1 MKRFFFIFSFSVFYR
16 DYVFF
21 SATLAEKIL
30 NDYRKTYKSDPKLSK
45 YEVFFKNIFNENDV
59 SSDSE
64 NVIDYSSWN
73 DIKLFYGTK
82 NNPNYNLIK
91 TINNC
96 ETILGEGV
104 LAYNLSTPAKDIQE
118 IKRRQKV
125 IKTIIENEVLF
136 DNICSTINKFKN
148 NEENIFVFFDETSS
162 FSNFEKNEKLIK
174 KFYYEKRNNVNK
186 NLRQMTVRK
195 IFKSDIWNIF
205 MKPYFNGFGLLGYET
220 AYLLAGGIHSFFH
233 VAQFIPIPIFR
244 ESVNILGAGF
254 LINSLKD
261 LAATNIT
268 KTVFSGLFFLVG
280 IATSIWSGFKI
291 VKKYKEYKNT
301 IAPLVE
307 QIKALQVMFKTM
319 LELEKIFSEDNQLKE
334 LLNNNF
340 LGIKELIK
348 KMQAHNELGFFLRCL
363 ENVNFERCNYL
374 SSKNALVLV
383 LYKIFCDH
391 KDEFKQALCEI
402 GGVDMF
408 LSFAKLMKKAE
419 EKNKNIKYCFSEFC
433 NNNNPILKIKELWN
447 PFLDS
452 LKVITNDVSLGEHFT
467 NIIICGHNGGGK
479 STYLKALFIALLLSQ
494 TFGIAPAETIY
505 TSYFKKIISFS
516 NIEDELADSDSLFM
530 LEFKRLKEY
539 VDMCK
544 TLKKKEFIF
553 SIFDEPMHGTDSD
566 SAVALLK
573 GIFKH
578 LAYNNSKNL
587 LHVISTHYRG
597 IIELEEESSY
607 FKNFIVKIDNDPK
620 TGKIYYLYKIIPGI
634 SRKSIAIDIASEKG
648 LDKDILEIVKSE
660 HEKIQNKK

>member
-45 YEVFFKNIFNENDV
+45 YEVFFKNIFKGNDV

-334 LLNNNF
+334 LLNDNF

-348 KMQAHNELGFFLRCL
+348 KMQEHNELGFFLRCL

-402 GGVDMF
+402 GGIDMF

>member
-59 SSDSE
+59 YSDSE

-104 LAYNLSTPAKDIQE
+104 LAYNLATPIKDIQE

-125 IKTIIENEVLF
+125 IKTIIENNELF
-136 DNICSTINKFKN
+136 DNISSTINQFKDY
-148 NEENIFVFFDETSS
+148 EGNILNFFDETSS
-162 FSNFEKNEKLIK
+162 FSNFEKNETLIK

-205 MKPYFNGFGLLGYET
+205 MKPYFNGFGFLGYEI
-220 AYLLAGGIHSFFH
+220 AYLLAGNIPAFFYI
-233 VAQFIPIPIFR
+233 AQCIPIPIFR
-244 ESVNILGAGF
+244 ECVNIVGAGF
-254 LINSLKD
+254 LIKSLKT
-261 LAATNIT
+261 LAETNIIR
-268 KTVFSGLFFLVG
+268 VIFSGLFFLVG
-280 IATSIWSGFKI
+280 IVGTIWSGFKI
-291 VKKYKEYKNT
+291 AKKYKEYKNT

-307 QIKALQVMFKTM
+307 QIRSLQIMFKTM
-319 LELEKIFSEDNQLKE
+319 LELEKIFSEDSQLKE
-334 LLNNNF
+334 LLNDNF

-348 KMQAHNELGFFLRCL
+348 KMQEHNELGFFLRCL

-391 KDEFKQALCEI
+391 KDEFKRALCEI
-402 GGVDMF
+402 GRVDMF
-408 LSFAKLMKKAE
+408 LSFAKLMKQAE

-433 NNNNPILKIKELWN
+433 EKNNPILKIKGLWN
-447 PFLDS
+447 PYLDS
-452 LKVITNDVSLGEHFT
+452 LKVITNDVSLGDNFT

-544 TLKKKEFIF
+544 ALKKDEFIF

-660 HEKIQNKK
+660 YEKIQNKK

>member
-1 MKRFFFIFSFSVFYR
+1 MKRFFFIFSFSIFYR
-16 DYVFF
+16 NYVFF

-30 NDYRKTYKSDPKLSK
+30 NDYRKTYKSDPKLTK

-59 SSDSE
+59 YSDSE

-82 NNPNYNLIK
+82 NNPDYNLIK

-104 LAYNLSTPAKDIQE
+104 LAYNLSTPAKNIQE

-136 DNICSTINKFKN
+136 DNICSTINKIKN
-148 NEENIFVFFDETSS
+148 NEENIFAFFDETSS
-162 FSNFEKNEKLIK
+162 FSNFEKNETLIK
-174 KFYYEKRNNVNK
+174 KFYYAKRNNVNK

-205 MKPYFNGFGLLGYET
+205 MKPYFNGFGFLGYEI
-220 AYLLAGGIHSFFH
+220 AYLLAGNIPAFFYI
-233 VAQFIPIPIFR
+233 AQCIPIPIFR
-244 ESVNILGAGF
+244 ECVNIVGAGF
-254 LINSLKD
+254 LIKSLKT
-261 LAATNIT
+261 LAETNII
-268 KTVFSGLFFLVG
+268 KVIFSGLFFLVG
-280 IATSIWSGFKI
+280 IVGTIWSGLKI
-291 VKKYKEYKNT
+291 AKKYKEYRA
-301 IAPLVE
+301 ILSPIVE
-307 QIKALQVMFKTM
+307 KIRSLQIMFKTM

-334 LLNNNF
+334 LLNDNF

-348 KMQAHNELGFFLRCL
+348 KMQEHNELGFFLRCL
-363 ENVNFERCNYL
+363 ENVNFKRCNYL

-391 KDEFKQALCEI
+391 KDEFKRALCEI

-408 LSFAKLMKKAE
+408 LSFAKLMKQAE

-433 NNNNPILKIKELWN
+433 EKNNPILKIKGLWN
-447 PFLDS
+447 PYLDS
-452 LKVITNDVSLGEHFT
+452 LKVITNDVSLGDNFT

-597 IIELEEESSY
+597 IIDLEEESSY

-660 HEKIQNKK
+660 YEKIQNKK

>member
-45 YEVFFKNIFNENDV
+45 YEVFFKNIFKENDV

-254 LINSLKD
+254 LIKSLKN

-334 LLNNNF
+334 LLNDNL

-348 KMQAHNELGFFLRCL
+348 KMQEHNELGFFLRCL

>member
-45 YEVFFKNIFNENDV
+45 YEVFFKNIFKGNDV

-254 LINSLKD
+254 LIKSLKN

-268 KTVFSGLFFLVG
+268 KTVLSGLFFLVG

-447 PFLDS
+447 PFLGS

-505 TSYFKKIISFS
+505 TSYFKKIIFFS

-544 TLKKKEFIF
+544 TLKKQEFIF